1 MNNVIISGIKIS
13 FDFFLTIDVHFL
25 EPKFHFKIVLLQ
37 NYALI
42 TRFGHLNHIFV
53 FNLNI
58 YLLNDIIDRYV

>member
-1 MNNVIISGIKIS
+1 MNIIISGIKMS
-13 FDFFLTIDVHFL
+13 SDFYLMIDVHFL
-25 EPKFHFKIVLLQ
+25 VPKFQFKIVLLQ